1 MQTRQRPE
9 ILPASPTRRCCFSL
23 YTIVRTH
30 AVTGL
35 QRAQLFRIRHTAG
48 FAAGVLMAVSTCAA
62 YAERNYFA
70 RVFAH
75 KLRSSRSAPV
85 SKASVLAS
93 RVHTLGLQHSM
104 FFTSCC
110 FAHGNIGKARKQRK
124 GQGLGRNERGT
135 TQLVSAAFFY
145 CLRLREE
152 AQQNSGMNA
161 VLRSWCQ
168 QLFFAVF
175 NAAYT
180 LKLPQ
185 YTTAH

>member
-1 MQTRQRPE
+1 MLRQETKCKRGSDRKFSQPRPPGGAAFHCTRSYAHTLERSSSEFVTQQV
-9 ILPASPTRRCCFSL
+9 SPLACSRQSQH
-23 YTIVRTH
+23 VRH
-30 AVTGL
+30 
-35 QRAQLFRIRHTAG
+35 
-48 FAAGVLMAVSTCAA
+48 

-110 FAHGNIGKARKQRK
+110 FAHGNIGKARKQMK

-152 AQQNSGMNA
+152 S
-161 VLRSWCQ
+161 
-168 QLFFAVF
+168 
-175 NAAYT
+175 AA
-180 LKLPQ
+180 K
-185 YTTAH
+185 